1 MDWKKL
7 RPNKKQFKAIAKITT
22 DFVKAMDQHP
32 KDFQI
37 LVLSLIVDTYE
48 KEYKISIQN
57 GKVIELDKEK
67 KKSAF
72 EKAKDKFRKIF

>member
-1 MDWKKL
+1 MDWKKF

-22 DFVKAMDQHP
+22 SFVKSMDKHP

-48 KEYKISIQN
+48 KEYKISIHD
-57 GKVIELDKEK
+57 GKVKDLSKEK
-67 KKSAF
+67 KPSAF
-72 EKAKDKFRKIF
+72 EKAKEKFKRLF